1 MSYARLEKM
10 QRVPEQKRTIAAHG
24 FLNLLLKLRRVLLQ
38 DCAFLQERHP
48 DNLLLKHDIFQSDA
62 YKAYA
67 EQVIQR
73 SKSVRAPMDVQFQQ
87 VMPHLHTKMDTIS
100 GVLEMGVKDIQS
112 SLDQNLCNLRGE
124 LQPTLSKIGAVQ
136 EGQALHQQLIGKSLN
151 LLAQSLQLV
160 TEGTF
165 ETRLRMPDESTAT
178 TSGGGDRQAGRDL
191 VSMLGQ
197 VASDTDPFFAQSD
210 TGTGTGGQ
218 IASNQNASGSGS
230 VSDVRP
236 TSQPVTTFVMEANH
250 TTVDMLWK
258 EWTDGVFGRPSV
270 EAMLKKGLKKSE
282 GQRKLYSRRKIVVDE
297 VKRLADMRTEP
308 ETVIVEAMDCYMT
321 QHKLSMTKLQDLI
334 KKRTTEGKTL
344 AFWLDQ

>member
-1 MSYARLEKM
+1 M
-10 QRVPEQKRTIAAHG
+10 
-24 FLNLLLKLRRVLLQ
+24 LQ

-73 SKSVRAPMDVQFQQ
+73 SKTVKAPMDVQFQQ

-100 GVLEMGVKDIQS
+100 GVLEMGVKDIHS
-112 SLDQNLCNLRGE
+112 ALDKNLCNLRDE
-124 LQPTLSKIGAVQ
+124 LQPTLSKIGTVQ
-136 EGQALHQQLIGKSLN
+136 ESQAVHQQLIGKSLN

-165 ETRLRMPDESTAT
+165 ETRLRMPDENTAAT
-178 TSGGGDRQAGRDL
+178 TGGGVGRDL
-191 VSMLGQ
+191 ASMLGQ
-197 VASDTDPFFAQSD
+197 VASDTDPFFAQSE
-210 TGTGTGGQ
+210 TGTGGQ
-218 IASNQNASGSGS
+218 IPSNQNASGSGS

-236 TSQPVTTFVMEANH
+236 TSQLVTTFVMEASH

-258 EWTDGVFGRPSV
+258 EWTDGVFGRPSI
-270 EAMLKKGLKKSE
+270 ETMLKKGLKKSE

-334 KKRTTEGKTL
+334 KKRTMEGKTL